1 MGGRDTNV
9 GQDGNIYIY
18 IYMYTNIKM
27 ADYTWKKKEQ
37 LPKSP
42 PDLEQF
48 MHGEIA
54 LHSPTKAHSQQ
65 CEM

>member
-18 IYMYTNIKM
+18 IHKYQNGRLHLI
-27 ADYTWKKKEQ
+27 KKEQ